1 MLVGQVTD
9 RKQMAGV
16 VVFSTRAMVME
27 DMATRKCPGRKG
39 GCALMGERR
48 PAGPCIEDGDWRGWA
63 LTKTGFPSLLCKL

>member
-27 DMATRKCPGRKG
+27 DMATRKCPGRKEA
-39 GCALMGERR
+39 CALMGERR
-48 PAGPCIEDGDWRGWA
+48 PADA
-63 LTKTGFPSLLCKL
+63 LQQERRLEGLGS